1 MHRTLEPISAKFR
14 SGEDVT
20 VVAFGDSI
28 TAGSQVDPERD
39 ESIVYH
45 KQWHDRLAR
54 EYPKLSLTIVN
65 RGVPGHKIDHAHER
79 VQSEVIDAKPDAVI
93 VAFGIND
100 CWDGPG
106 NIDHFERELSR
117 LVWRIRSGARGTALI
132 LMTTNMLNHRS
143 SPEALKLAWFA
154 DQTAAVQTAG
164 WATHYMNRIRE
175 VAGERDVPLADG
187 YARWEAARARGI
199 DTDALLA
206 NRANHPN
213 RQGHALLAE
222 SLYDVLH

>member
-14 SGEDVT
+14 SGDAVT

-28 TAGSQVDPERD
+28 TAGSQIDPERD

-45 KQWHDRLAR
+45 KQWHDRLAA
-54 EYPKLSLTIVN
+54 EHAKLNLTIVN

-79 VQSEVIDAKPDAVI
+79 VAAEVIEPNPDAVI

-100 CWDGPG
+100 CWDGPER
-106 NIDHFERELSR
+106 IDHFERELSR
-117 LVWRIRSGARGTALI
+117 LVWRIRSGARSTAII

-154 DQTAAVQTAG
+154 EQTAAVQTSG
-164 WATHYMNRIRE
+164 WTTHYMNRVRE

-187 YARWEAARARGI
+187 YKRWEQARVRGV
-199 DTDALLA
+199 DTDSLLA
-206 NRANHPN
+206 NLANHPN
-213 RQGHALLAE
+213 RDGHALLAE
-222 SLYDVLH
+222 ALYDVLH